1 MEFQRDQTL
10 KRLEAEGA
18 KDISKQPGANQL

>member
-1 MEFQRDQTL
+1 MEYQRDQTL

-18 KDISKQPGANQL
+18 KDISKQPGAKGL